1 MDVDEAQSGNFARLA
16 TSSRLL
22 AQPAFAVA
30 PIPLRQVRIDT
41 DKTAC
46 DRVVTVAAPRS
57 TS

>member
-16 TSSRLL
+16 TSSRL

-46 DRVVTVAAPRS
+46 DRVVTVAASRS